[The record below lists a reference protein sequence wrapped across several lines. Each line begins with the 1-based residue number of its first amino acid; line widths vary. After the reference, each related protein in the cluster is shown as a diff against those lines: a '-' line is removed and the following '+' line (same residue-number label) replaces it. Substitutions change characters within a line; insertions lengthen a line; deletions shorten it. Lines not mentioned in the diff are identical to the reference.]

1 MTHLPNSALDNTASK
16 PPMNALMGSIFIPNI
31 ILFSQV
37 GVITKFLNSM
47 IFKYFEF
54 IEYFDDVK

>member
-1 MTHLPNSALDNTASK
+1 MKASK
-16 PPMNALMGSIFIPNI
+16 RTFYENI
-31 ILFSQV
+31 MKLNTYKN
-37 GVITKFLNSM
+37 ITKFLNSV